1 MQTLAYQNSNILENF
16 YTDGVM
22 TYITTPTINNIPYQF
37 NSIISYCNT
46 YIPKWKPNYNDPR
59 NRLAYNH
66 EIMFEIIFYKNL
78 ILAIP
83 LYIYNQSKFDIAIT
97 NIKSYSEKLTRTED
111 KFDSSLAA
119 LLDYKFIFYSPNTIT
134 GQTNIFKTK
143 HTIINT
149 ELYSEMYQ
157 SKPMSLKDNT
167 MDNFMNIDINHIYQ
181 NINPNYSV
189 SNPLY
194 VPYQN
199 FSQHNQAQYNLAHAT
214 SITGNN
220 LSSNT
225 SSNTSML
232 IN

>member
-1 MQTLAYQNSNILENF
+1 MQSIAYQNSNILENF
-16 YTDGVM
+16 FTDGVM
-22 TYITTPTINNIPYQF
+22 TYITTPTINNMPHQF
-37 NSIISYCNT
+37 NSIITYCNI
-46 YIPKWKPNYNDPR
+46 YIPNWKPSYNDPR

-83 LYIYNQSKFDIAIT
+83 LYISNQSKFDVAIA
-97 NIKSYSEKLTRTED
+97 NIKSYIEKLTRTED

-143 HTIINT
+143 RTIINT
-149 ELYSEMYQ
+149 ELYIEMYQ
-157 SKPMSLKDNT
+157 SKPISLKDNI
-167 MDNFMNIDINHIYQ
+167 MNNSMNIGMNHIYQ
-181 NINPNYSV
+181 NIIPNHSV

-199 FSQHNQAQYNLAHAT
+199 YSQHNQAQHNLVNT
-214 SITGNN
+214 TTITGNN
-220 LSSNT
+220 P